1 MTTKLDLLKTIYNAT
16 ISLPIKNRINPSFN
30 TKPLTI
36 NQYYGSEKAHF
47 ETTEKTTHFNY
58 TLNNQESMKFKY
70 NIDIY
75 KIDCKKFFGFVTKNE
90 RYLMR
95 VQIYSAERYSS
106 GHFKNEYFFD
116 SEVDKSKAI
125 KDTFEFLFSRN
136 LELKQIEQSELFE
149 KYVNDLSSIVDKS
162 VMREETL
169 NKILDTKGE

>member
-1 MTTKLDLLKTIYNAT
+1 MTTKLDLLKTIYNAS

-36 NQYYGSEKAHF
+36 NQYYGSEKALF
-47 ETTEKTTHFNY
+47 ETSEKTTHFNY
-58 TLNNQESMKFKY
+58 TLNNQEMKFKY
-70 NIDIY
+70 SIDIY
-75 KIDCKKFFGFVTKNE
+75 KIDCKKFFGFTTLNE

-95 VQIYSAERYSS
+95 VQIYSDERYSS

-116 SEVDKSKAI
+116 SKVDKSNSI

-136 LELKQIEQSELFE
+136 LELKQIEESELFE
-149 KYVNDLSSIVDKS
+149 KYISDLSTIVDKS